1 MPLKRKNGV
10 PTIDHS
16 SFDNSNFFKLCASS
30 QEPLLE
36 SLSLRLEEAWNSL
49 IANGE
54 AESLMCDVNRLI
66 KDFDSREVYPPHDE
80 VKISCLRICS
90 DYYPQT
96 VKWASVYAGLAA
108 IAARKGNIS
117 DARQLIASSA
127 LVLLH
132 GYRPPS
138 ADAYNTYVSRKGGA
152 ARNAQWRKMKDEL
165 HKLIEREISSHR
177 EPFNSKTEAAKY
189 FAPLLNE
196 AAKALGVENL
206 KPSMSGTIKQWF
218 STDDALNE
226 LIKNLISTNPTRKR
240 SP

>member
-10 PTIDHS
+10 TTTDHPA
-16 SFDNSNFFKLCASS
+16 FDNSNFFKLCASS
-30 QEPLLE
+30 QEPLLV
-36 SLSLRLEEAWNSL
+36 SLSLQLEEAWKSL
-49 IANGE
+49 ISNGE
-54 AESLMCDVNRLI
+54 AESLMCDVNQLI
-66 KDFDSREVYPPHDE
+66 NDFDSRGHFSPLDE
-80 VKISCLRICS
+80 VKIFILRAHSHYCAH
-90 DYYPQT
+90 T

-152 ARNAQWRKMKDEL
+152 ARNAQWKKMKDEL
-165 HKLIEREISSHR
+165 LKLIEQEISSHR

-196 AAKALGVENL
+196 AAKALGVENI

-218 STDDALNE
+218 STDDSLNE
-226 LIKNLISTNPTRKR
+226 LITNLISTNPTRKR